1 MIDLIYTT
9 IPATA
14 KRNEIRYVSGFTR
27 RLQEIA
33 PSILVDLN
41 RAANVPGKVGTAARK
56 ELAAIGKRKAV
67 TVKGRGFLLALQ
79 SLHPTVTLDRA
90 ERGYLL
96 REMGILARES
106 GLSLDELAKLA
117 A

>member
-9 IPATA
+9 VPATA

-27 RLQEIA
+27 RIPEIA
-33 PSILVDLN
+33 PAALVDLN
-41 RAANVPGKVGTAARK
+41 RAAAVPGRVGALARK
-56 ELAAIGKRKAV
+56 ELAAIGRRKPV

-106 GLSLDELAKLA
+106 GLSLEELAKLA